1 MACVCGSSKI
11 STADS
16 LVLGA
21 IQIMIGIFQVL
32 MWHFLL
38 VLYMGQIKGVFGTY
52 EPITY
57 KTGCAL
63 WGVFFIIS
71 GAIIIRSTNHPTRGL
86 IISALVMNIFS
97 IITAIIAVVLIFIEL
112 SKFKSVSY
120 RNYGQAKLGREVS
133 RVLLFSYPLEFVTAF
148 VYAVCSC
155 SHLSQKREE
164 HPTPVTEEVE
174 STF

>member
-1 MACVCGSSKI
+1 MFVSK
-11 STADS
+11 
-16 LVLGA
+16 
-21 IQIMIGIFQVL
+21 
-32 MWHFLL
+32 
-38 VLYMGQIKGVFGTY
+38 
-52 EPITY
+52 
-57 KTGCAL
+57 KTGEEKPKQPLAQ
-63 WGVFFIIS
+63 VYHF
-71 GAIIIRSTNHPTRGL
+71 RSYHNKINKSSNSRPGK

>member
-1 MACVCGSSKI
+1 
-11 STADS
+11 
-16 LVLGA
+16 
-21 IQIMIGIFQVL
+21 MIGIFQVL

-63 WGVFFIIS
+63 WGVF
-71 GAIIIRSTNHPTRGL
+71 
-86 IISALVMNIFS
+86 
-97 IITAIIAVVLIFIEL
+97 
-112 SKFKSVSY
+112 
-120 RNYGQAKLGREVS
+120 KLGREVS